1 MRCPMSVSFEYYKI
15 FYYVAKYKSITA
27 AARVLFLSQPTV
39 SHYIHSMEEE
49 LACTLFL
56 RSKK

>member
-39 SHYIHSMEEE
+39 SHYIHSLEEE
-49 LACTLFL
+49 LA
-56 RSKK
+56 